1 MNTKKI
7 LIVSVVLVAILVF
20 AANSHAQPITV
31 AVDLGHGESNKYLSY
46 IMGNI
51 TGVQWRIITTTI
63 TPDVLKGVDILLL
76 GQPAVAFSPDE
87 IQAIKDWLFS
97 GNKVLYVAG
106 DSDYGPGQKTIV
118 QINDLLAGIGTKLRL
133 EHGSVYSDNPNM
145 TAKAY
150 YRMLTFVEPD
160 NVPGLFTD
168 IIKQEIT
175 KPILMHGPGCVIW
188 QDAQGKYHDPVKETF
203 PGLIRIVWAHKSY
216 IGDNTPP
223 LPYVYDPMTY
233 GKGTGDH
240 DFVMYAA
247 EYFSDKNSL
256 VVVAGESLYGDYEP
270 AWASSYYGVSLDG
283 PLFVQNLIK
292 WWVKLITT
300 GPIER
305 KLGDLSQSVSTLSGN
320 LNQLSSQVSSQ
331 GSAIQKMQGDIQS
344 IKNDVDSL
352 KATVNSLAGTVN
364 ELMILVIVEA
374 VLIVVVLALMF
385 LRKPKATSA
394 TEVKK

>member
-20 AANSHAQPITV
+20 ASNSHAQPITV
-31 AVDLGHGESNKYLSY
+31 AVDLGHGESNKYLNY

-76 GQPAVAFSPDE
+76 GQPTVAFSPDE

-133 EHGSVYSDNPNM
+133 EHGSVYSDNPDV
-145 TAKAY
+145 TAQAY
-150 YRMLTFVEPD
+150 YRMLTYVKPD
-160 NVPGLFTD
+160 NIPGLFTD
-168 IIKQEIT
+168 IINQGVT